1 MQVKHVHALLQKAST
16 PLKQYPLP
24 ILSILLHPFILLIS
38 RTSADDQS
46 CT

>member
-24 ILSILLHPFILLIS
+24 ILSFLHPSFCIPL
-38 RTSADDQS
+38 S
-46 CT
+46 C